1 MGTSIVYEMSEG
13 IRQTAAFNFEE
24 AIDETWSLKT
34 ELKQIFFS
42 GQSDFQKVQVIETAA
57 FGRTLVMDDKTQ
69 SAEADEK
76 VYHESLVHP
85 AMFAHGCPKTVF
97 IGGGGEFATAREAL
111 RHKSV
116 EKVIMVD
123 IDKVACDM
131 CREHLP
137 EWNDGAFEDPRF
149 EVYYEDAK
157 GWLENC
163 GQKFDVII
171 MDICDP
177 IEAGPGIALYFEEF
191 YNYARTEAMNPG
203 GVLVTQS
210 GCCGLLNFTECF
222 TTINCTLN
230 SCFKTVHG
238 FSSPIPSFG
247 CPWGFNLGHD
257 IDGLDLS
264 TWTPEQV
271 DKAISDKIADLDS
284 KPLHFLDGISWQGIF
299 GLPKQIR
306 VGLVKET
313 RVMTKE
319 NPVFMY

>member
-1 MGTSIVYEMSEG
+1 
-13 IRQTAAFNFEE
+13 
-24 AIDETWSLKT
+24 
-34 ELKQIFFS
+34 
-42 GQSDFQKVQVIETAA
+42 
-57 FGRTLVMDDKTQ
+57 
-69 SAEADEK
+69 
-76 VYHESLVHP
+76 
-85 AMFAHGCPKTVF
+85 
-97 IGGGGEFATAREAL
+97 
-111 RHKSV
+111 
-116 EKVIMVD
+116 MVD

-177 IEAGPGIALYFEEF
+177 IEAGPGIALYFQEF
-191 YNYARTEAMNPG
+191 YNFARTEALTEG
-203 GVLVTQS
+203 GLLVTQS
-210 GCCGLLNFTECF
+210 GCCGILNFTECF
-222 TTINCTLN
+222 TTINSTLR
-230 SCFKTVHG
+230 SCFKTVHAYN
-238 FSSPIPSFG
+238 SPIPSFG

-257 IDGLDLS
+257 IDGLNLS
-264 TWTPEQV
+264 SWTAEKV
-271 DKAISDKIADLDS
+271 DQEIAAKIADLDT
-284 KPLHFLDGISWQGIF
+284 KPLHFLDGVSWGGVF

-306 VGLVKET
+306 LGLAKED